1 MQPTEGKESS
11 FGSHSLDKYTR
22 AEPVGGGAYGIVYK
36 GCDTQTG
43 EIIAV
48 KRIKIEVEN
57 EGIPSNAIREIALL
71 REIDHENV
79 IKYFVIAKLD

>member
-1 MQPTEGKESS
+1 MQSS
-11 FGSHSLDKYTR
+11 GNKGSDFGCHSLDKYTR

-43 EIIAV
+43 ETIAV

-57 EGIPSNAIREIALL
+57 EGIPSTAIREIALL
-71 REIDHENV
+71 REIEHENV
-79 IKYFVIAKLD
+79 IK